1 MLMGRD
7 YNRTYEIIIRIN
19 EIRIS
24 TREFNRIKE
33 LQDKRAKVECS
44 EARFPL
50 IQKKKMMKKKKRHA
64 QISAFSYFL
73 KVNIITTVKS
83 VKIKLQDT
91 ILSIFSFDKFLS

>member
-33 LQDKRAKVECS
+33 LQDKRAKVECP

-50 IQKKKMMKKKKRHA
+50 IQKKMMKKKKRHA

-73 KVNIITTVKS
+73 KFNIITTVKS
-83 VKIKLQDT
+83 VKIKLRGT
-91 ILSIFSFDKFLS
+91 ILSIFSF